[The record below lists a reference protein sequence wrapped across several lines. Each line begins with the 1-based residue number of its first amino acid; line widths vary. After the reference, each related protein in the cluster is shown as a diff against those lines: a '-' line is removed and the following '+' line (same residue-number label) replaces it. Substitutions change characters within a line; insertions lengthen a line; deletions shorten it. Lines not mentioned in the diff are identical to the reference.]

1 MRNPVGRHSHL
12 MMRSVNKQ
20 KGYIAYTL
28 NILGIKVFSGWCQ
41 LIARHGE
48 DWVEIGV
55 RRMLPLDLSEATES
69 DSSDPVVLT
78 IMQYHSACPHD
89 GLMDVVQG
97 KKNFSEALGAH

>member
-1 MRNPVGRHSHL
+1 
-12 MMRSVNKQ
+12 MMRSVNRQ

-48 DWVEIGV
+48 DCVEIGV
-55 RRMLPLDLSEATES
+55 RRMLPLDLSEAES
-69 DSSDPVVLT
+69 ESSDPVVLT
-78 IMQYHSACPHD
+78 IMQYHAVCPHD

-97 KKNFSEALGAH
+97 KKNFTEALSAH